1 MRLALALAATVAIP
15 RFAAADEPTGTPA
28 PPPAPAPSTS
38 APDEAGTAGSAP
50 ARPAP
55 EADPA
60 YGERPDPE
68 VDPAYGERADADVR
82 SFPAPR
88 GKDFVIV
95 AYPDRSAKNIT
106 TLAALGGGGL
116 VAGAIGLY
124 FHLRYRSASD
134 EVGADHFT
142 GELWTRER
150 QDLYD
155 RAHDS
160 SIAAG
165 VFYGLGGGLLLATA
179 ITYIVTE
186 PKPEKMVI
194 HPHTSALVAPTRGGA
209 IVGGAW
215 SF

>member
-1 MRLALALAATVAIP
+1 MTRD
-15 RFAAADEPTGTPA
+15 AAADEPTAAPAPPPPPAPGSTTSAPDAAPATGTPA
-28 PPPAPAPSTS
+28 PDTS
-38 APDEAGTAGSAP
+38 APP
-50 ARPAP
+50 
-55 EADPA
+55 ADPA
-60 YGERPDPE
+60 YGERPDRK
-68 VDPAYGERADADVR
+68 VDPAYGEHPDADVR
-82 SFPAPR
+82 NFPAPR

-95 AYPDRSAKNIT
+95 SYPDRSSQNIT
-106 TLAALGGGGL
+106 TLAVLGGSGV

-124 FHLRYRSASD
+124 FHMRYRSASD

-142 GELWTRER
+142 GELWTPER

-155 RAHDS
+155 RAHSS

-194 HPHTSALVAPTRGGA
+194 HPHTSAVVAPTRGGA
-209 IVGGAW
+209 LVGGAW